1 MTLHPGPPPPPPQS
15 SRTMQSAKKPRIW
28 PWIIGVVAALG
39 IGGAVGYGGTPEP
52 EIITK
57 EVEIE
62 VEPADMDDR
71 RAELDDLE
79 AELEQRSSELDE
91 RSDELDTRAAEL
103 QTLASE
109 LDERDEALTATETQ
123 IEENTIPG
131 SGIYLV
137 GEDIK
142 PGTYRSNGS
151 DCYWARL
158 SGTSGESNEIITNN
172 VVEGTAYVTIATS
185 DVAFETSRCGEWTL
199 Q

>member
-1 MTLHPGPPPPPPQS
+1 MTLNPVPPPPPPLSARRVQA
-15 SRTMQSAKKPRIW
+15 AKKPRRW
-28 PWIIGVVAALG
+28 PWIVGIVAALG
-39 IGGAVGYGGTPEP
+39 VGGAVGYGGTPEP

-62 VEPADMDDR
+62 VEPADMDER
-71 RAELDDLE
+71 RAVLDE
-79 AELEQRSSELDE
+79 REEELEQRSSELDE
-91 RSDELDTRAAEL
+91 RSGELDTRDEEL
-103 QTLASE
+103 ETLASE
-109 LDERDEALTATETQ
+109 LDERDEALTASETK

-142 PGTYRSNGS
+142 PGSYRSDSS

-172 VVEGTAYVTIATS
+172 IVDGTSYVTIAAS
-185 DVAFETSRCGEWTL
+185 DVAFETRRCGDWKL